1 MMRVILLGPP
11 GAGKGT
17 QAKDVSDKL
26 GIPHI
31 SSGDIF
37 RGEMKSGSELGK
49 KLQTFVNAGQL
60 VPDDLT
66 TEIVVKRLAQAD
78 CRKGYLLDGFPR
90 TLTQAESLDRELGKS
105 GAKVDAVIC
114 LNLDGR
120 VITERMGGRRV
131 CPSCGASYH
140 VATLKPKVDG
150 VCDRCQAKLVQR
162 DDDKPETVKQRLD
175 VYAKSTAPL
184 IEYYAKRGMLKNV
197 DADGTPAEVRSR
209 VFAGLGVE

>member
-1 MMRVILLGPP
+1 MRVILLGPP

-66 TEIVVKRLAQAD
+66 TEIVVKRLSQGD
-78 CRKGYLLDGFPR
+78 CQKGYLLDGFPR
-90 TLTQAESLDRELGKS
+90 TLAQAESLDRELDKS
-105 GAKVDAVIC
+105 GVQMDAVIC
-114 LNLDGR
+114 LELAGER
-120 VITERMGGRRV
+120 ITERMGGRRV
-131 CPSCGASYH
+131 CPSCGASFH
-140 VATLKPKVDG
+140 LTTLKPKVEG

-162 DDDKPETVKQRLD
+162 DDDKPETVQQRLE

-184 IEYYAKRGMLKNV
+184 IQYYTQRCVLKAV

-209 VFAGLGVE
+209 VFAALGVD

>member
-1 MMRVILLGPP
+1 MRVILLGPP

-37 RGEMKSGSELGK
+37 RAEMKSGSELGK
-49 KLQTFVNAGQL
+49 KLQTYVNAGQL
-60 VPDDLT
+60 VPDALT
-66 TEIVVKRLAQAD
+66 TEIVVKRLGQAD

-90 TLTQAESLDRELGKS
+90 TLAQAESLDQELGRA

-114 LNLDGR
+114 LNLDGQ
-120 VITERMGGRRV
+120 VILDRMGGRRV

-162 DDDKPETVKQRLD
+162 DDDKPETVKQRLE

-184 IEYYAKRGMLKNV
+184 IEYYTKRGVLKNV
-197 DADGTPAEVRSR
+197 DADGTLAEVRSR